1 MGYVFEVQVILD
13 SRKTKGGEFEYKI
26 RWKGYGPSEDTWEPE
41 ENLIHCEELLRDYK
55 NKMAA
60 EQRNRTQLK
69 ARDGDLTPNL
79 QKRRL
84 RQRNTPKVQRVL
96 GVKQMPTTNVNY
108 SEVPVEQHGTPHHET
123 SNKIKC
129 ETTGK
134 CNKWAMFGGLVC
146 FMTGAILL
154 YLSMD

>member
-1 MGYVFEVQVILD
+1 MGDVFEVQVILD
-13 SRKTKGGEFEYKI
+13 SRRTKGGEFEYKI

-60 EQRNRTQLK
+60 EQRNRTQLE
-69 ARDGDLTPNL
+69 ARDRDLTPNL
-79 QKRRL
+79 PKRRL

-96 GVKQMPTTNVNY
+96 GVKQMPPPHVNY
-108 SEVPVEQHGTPHHET
+108 SEVPPRHET

-146 FMTGAILL
+146 FMIGAILL
-154 YLSMD
+154 YLSVD